1 MLYISLWTCEKAL
14 ISLDQQR
21 CRQMCGQQVYGGPP
35 PCVGGDQW
43 GPSHCSLHLDS
54 LFWGTTIV
62 DLLFCAST
70 EFHISAIIR

>member
-1 MLYISLWTCEKAL
+1 MLYQFVNFEKAL

-54 LFWGTTIV
+54 LF
-62 DLLFCAST
+62 
-70 EFHISAIIR
+70 